1 MVFSSI
7 TFLFGFLPLFLIIFI
22 AIPSSWRIFFLLISS
37 LLFYFWGENFMIWV
51 VIVSTLIDY
60 LCALFIYSGFKT
72 PNLASNAIEAAR
84 TRTQKAALTISIISR
99 LYFLG
104 YFKYYNFFI
113 ENALDFLN
121 AIGLESVFLASATKV
136 SLPLGISFYTF
147 QAMSYTID
155 VYRGKVSATR
165 SFTKF
170 AAYVTMF
177 PQLIAGPIVR
187 YSDVEAQMACHNISS
202 DQFAEG
208 IRRFISG
215 LGKKVLIA
223 NTLALAADRIFSLP
237 SAELSFS
244 LAWLG
249 ITTYTL
255 QIYFD
260 FSGYSCM
267 AIGLG
272 KMIGF
277 TFPENFNY
285 PYISKSIREF
295 WRRWH
300 ISLSTWFRDYLYIPL
315 GGNQHGRVRTYINL
329 LIVFFICGLWHGAN
343 WTFIIWGLYHGA
355 FIAIERSGVF
365 KFLSKL
371 PRIFR
376 HLYAVLV
383 IMIGWV
389 FFRADNSNHAFFYL
403 KAMAGMGESRD
414 GAYILG
420 QILSNALLLFLIT
433 GVLFSTPI
441 FKVFRLSPLFPEDGT
456 ASPGHKMVSSLFLFA
471 IFILCIMSLAA
482 GTYNPFIYFRF

>member
-1 MVFSSI
+1 
-7 TFLFGFLPLFLIIFI
+7 
-22 AIPSSWRIFFLLISS
+22 
-37 LLFYFWGENFMIWV
+37 MIWV

-60 LCALFIYSGFKT
+60 LCALFISRGFKIT
-72 PNLASNAIEAAR
+72 HHTSHATTNVR
-84 TRTQKAALTISIISR
+84 WTTQKVVLAISIISR
-99 LYFLG
+99 LCFLG

-113 ENALDFLN
+113 ETALNILN
-121 AIGLESVFLASATKV
+121 TIGLEPAWLASATQV

-147 QAMSYTID
+147 QSMSYTID
-155 VYRGKVSATR
+155 VYRGKVAATR
-165 SFTKF
+165 SFIKF

-187 YSDVEAQMACHNISS
+187 YSDVEAQIACHRISS
-202 DQFAEG
+202 DQFGEG
-208 IRRFISG
+208 ILRFITG

-223 NTLALAADRIFSLP
+223 NPLALAADRIFALP
-237 SAELSFS
+237 AAELSFS

-249 ITTYTL
+249 IITYTL

-277 TFPENFNY
+277 NFPENFNY

-315 GGNQHGRVRTYINL
+315 GGNQHGKVRTYINL
-329 LIVFFICGLWHGAN
+329 LIVFFVCGLWHGAN

-355 FIAIERSGVF
+355 FIALERSGASM
-365 KFLSKL
+365 FLSKI
-371 PRIFR
+371 PNIFR
-376 HLYAVLV
+376 HLYAMLI
-383 IMIGWV
+383 IMVGWV
-389 FFRADNSNHAFFYL
+389 FFRTDNSNHAFFYL
-403 KAMAGMGESRD
+403 KAMAGMGETRD

-420 QILSNALLLFLIT
+420 QIFSNAFLLSLT
-433 GVLFSTPI
+433 AGVLLSTPI
-441 FKVFRLSPLFPEDGT
+441 FKAFRLLPMFPEDGT
-456 ASPGHKMVSSLFLFA
+456 ASSVQEMVYSSFLFA
-471 IFILCIMSLAA
+471 VFILCIMSLAA